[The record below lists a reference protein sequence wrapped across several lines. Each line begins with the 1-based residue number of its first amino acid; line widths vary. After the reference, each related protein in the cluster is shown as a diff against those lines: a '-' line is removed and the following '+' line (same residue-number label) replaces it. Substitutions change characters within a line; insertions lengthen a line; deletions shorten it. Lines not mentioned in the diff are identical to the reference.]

1 VQERV
6 EAPEP
11 ATLLGLVLHE
21 VLLVLRL
28 TVPVKPFR
36 EVTVRLDV
44 PLEPTFTLMLVGFAV
59 TAKSWTLYVTVAE

>member
-6 EAPEP
+6 EVPEP
-11 ATLLGLVLHE
+11 ATLLGVVLHE

-28 TVPVKPFR
+28 TVAAKPFR

-44 PLEPTFTLMLVGFAV
+44 PLEPTFTLTLVGLAV
-59 TAKSWTLYVTVAE
+59 IAKSWTLYVTVAE